1 MHPAHTKRKPK
12 GTQAMQI
19 ELRTGAVQL
28 GPNQTLKVLDGAG
41 STLCALEGALW
52 ITEEN
57 QVQDIILEAGNC
69 YRLRHPGTTLVNS
82 LGGVAAVSLN

>member
-1 MHPAHTKRKPK
+1 
-12 GTQAMQI
+12 MQI

-28 GPNQTLKVLDGAG
+28 GPNQTLKVVDGAG

-57 QVQDIILEAGNC
+57 QARDIILEPGHC

-82 LGGVAAVSLN
+82 LGGAAAVSLN